1 MSHPEH
7 LPLLS
12 SRLQFSHLQN
22 FRMSRTE
29 RQVNAFHYVVNLH
42 PIPSTIA
49 EVDIEYCAR
58 YRF

>member
-1 MSHPEH
+1 
-7 LPLLS
+7 
-12 SRLQFSHLQN
+12 
-22 FRMSRTE
+22 MSRTE